1 MSELFFN
8 YTKISLSS
16 WLWIYNTKQ
25 FCLFHSFPFHVSN
38 WFHSFKHQ
46 INSHQPYIP
55 CRRRWND
62 TLSLIGR
69 LVNELYHRKL
79 LTLVSAVTVGLCGAD
94 PLLKPLLSN
103 PLNQPSHSCSGSG
116 IMGLRGNRTTSP
128 KTWSGARGQRPLAGK
143 HRGLY
148 GKPQWGHYLDT
159 LHINEAAMHQQ

>member
-8 YTKISLSS
+8 YTKKSFSS

-25 FCLFHSFPFHVSN
+25 FCLFHSFPLHVSN

-46 INSHQPYIP
+46 INSHRPYIP
-55 CRRRWND
+55 CRRRWNN

-79 LTLVSAVTVGLCGAD
+79 LTSVSAVTVGLCAAD

-116 IMGLRGNRTTSP
+116 IMGLRGNRTISP

-148 GKPQWGHYLDT
+148 DKPQWGHYLDT